1 MTKAG
6 FPQQRRSFMTHRRLS
21 IGAVDLLRKK
31 SFMSALTKSDAGQD
45 DFFLK
50 KMMRFRIF
58 SVILTPHK

>member
-50 KMMRFRIF
+50 KNDAISNFLCNF
-58 SVILTPHK
+58 NTT